1 MGTSGARI
9 GYKIFSINTTIRNPK
24 RNFDF
29 LEAFSKYDGK
39 VMNNANLYNLFFDL
53 VKKGI
58 YKFTNVPQN
67 VKYKIELGLELT
79 PNEVNDAIK
88 DNPQATGLNGRVMTQ
103 LRALKDLSLL
113 VFEDGGNRKLDRV
126 IKISKLGHDLLNNP
140 VNATN
145 IYTKIMLGIHANNP
159 CRVKQLN
166 EARPFL
172 NTLFVIDE
180 VNSMWKKLGNEPKG
194 ILLHEFSVFVLS
206 MKNCDYKKAAKDI
219 IAYRNEF
226 KYEIN
231 KKYLCDYLNANDVL
245 PLEWK
250 SAIRD
255 YPDEVFRKFEMTGL
269 LVKHGKSPYTYIN
282 FSQYNKSKIESIL
295 EDYKNYKFVKFNSV
309 EEYYEF
315 QQNIIL
321 PWESSDIVK
330 KQIIKAKASVL
341 NITLDSTL
349 TLEQQEAYLDRIFFN
364 QALSKAVDRYEE
376 KDILKEL
383 LILSGRESG
392 KSLFDDISE
401 PLRLE
406 YLLALA
412 MGKKYGTKGLISNI
426 IYNEDGLPLHCAPSS
441 KCDVIYHDEQGSYIL
456 EPTMQRGRTSQMNSE
471 TTNIVRHVK
480 DEEKRTGLS
489 YRVAMVAPYVH
500 PDVVDFFQYKHNR
513 ENVKI
518 VSISIDWIANLFN
531 ISATIPDLNDNY
543 DKTLQQS
550 EILDNNEFS
559 DFINSYK
566 CDLNA

>member
-140 VNATN
+140 ENATN

-194 ILLHEFSVFVLS
+194 IFLHEFSVFVLS

>member
-1 MGTSGARI
+1 M
-9 GYKIFSINTTIRNPK
+9 
-24 RNFDF
+24 
-29 LEAFSKYDGK
+29 
-39 VMNNANLYNLFFDL
+39 
-53 VKKGI
+53 
-58 YKFTNVPQN
+58 
-67 VKYKIELGLELT
+67 
-79 PNEVNDAIK
+79 
-88 DNPQATGLNGRVMTQ
+88 
-103 LRALKDLSLL
+103 
-113 VFEDGGNRKLDRV
+113 
-126 IKISKLGHDLLNNP
+126 
-140 VNATN
+140 
-145 IYTKIMLGIHANNP
+145 
-159 CRVKQLN
+159 
-166 EARPFL
+166 
-172 NTLFVIDE
+172 
-180 VNSMWKKLGNEPKG
+180 
-194 ILLHEFSVFVLS
+194 
-206 MKNCDYKKAAKDI
+206 
-219 IAYRNEF
+219 
-226 KYEIN
+226 
-231 KKYLCDYLNANDVL
+231 
-245 PLEWK
+245 
-250 SAIRD
+250 
-255 YPDEVFRKFEMTGL
+255 
-269 LVKHGKSPYTYIN
+269 
-282 FSQYNKSKIESIL
+282 
-295 EDYKNYKFVKFNSV
+295 
-309 EEYYEF
+309 
-315 QQNIIL
+315 
-321 PWESSDIVK
+321 
-330 KQIIKAKASVL
+330 
-341 NITLDSTL
+341 

>member
-140 VNATN
+140 ENATN

-172 NTLFVIDE
+172 NTLFAIDE

>member
-39 VMNNANLYNLFFDL
+39 VMNNTNLYNLFFDL

-140 VNATN
+140 ENATN